1 MRFIATADW
10 QLGKQAL
17 FLPAEARARY
27 AQARLDAVAAIGH
40 LAEEVGADCVLVGG
54 DVFESNQLDRA
65 IIGRT
70 MEVLRGFTAPVYL
83 LPGNHDPLDA
93 ASIYDSKQFQS
104 SCPPNIH
111 VLRSSGPAASLTCG
125 DGTEADIY
133 AAPWFSKDPRTDLVA
148 GALEQL
154 EPKDDRVRVLVG
166 HGNVTTLQAN
176 RDSLDVIDVA
186 GMQRHLAEGDL
197 DFVVLGDRHGLHEVA
212 DRIWYPGT
220 PEVTAEREVDPGHVL
235 VVDIDPLTRAC
246 DVQVRK
252 VGTWEFQVVD
262 AEVNNAADIEE
273 LLTRLDAI
281 ETKTRT
287 SVKLALR
294 GTLTISEH
302 AHLSEELESR
312 GDLLARL
319 DYWARHTDLAV
330 IADDADFSDMG
341 LSGFASAAL
350 QELQTTAQNDELPV
364 ESQVARDAIGLLY
377 RLGGTPS

>member
-17 FLPAEARARY
+17 FLPEEARARY

-40 LAEEVGADCVLVGG
+40 LAKEVNADCVLVGG

-65 IIGRT
+65 IVGRT
-70 MEVLRGFTAPVYL
+70 MEVLRGFTLPVYL

-93 ASIYDSKQFQS
+93 SSIYDSIQFQS
-104 SCPPNIH
+104 SCPANVH
-111 VLRSSGPAASLTCG
+111 VLRNGGLAASVNCG
-125 DGTEADIY
+125 DGSEADIY

-148 GALEQL
+148 SVLEKL
-154 EPKDDRVRVLVG
+154 GPKDDRVRVLVG

-186 GMQRHLAEGDL
+186 GLQSRLTDGDL
-197 DFVVLGDRHGLHEVA
+197 DFVVLGDRHGLHQVA

-220 PEVTAEREVDPGHVL
+220 PEVTAEREIDPGHVL
-235 VVDIDPLTRAC
+235 VVDVDPLTRAC
-246 DVQVRK
+246 DVQVKR
-252 VGTWEFQVVD
+252 VGTWEFRVIE
-262 AEVNNAADIEE
+262 AEVSSVADIVA
-273 LLTRLDAI
+273 LLSRLDAI
-281 ETKTRT
+281 EAKTQT

-302 AHLSEELESR
+302 ARLSEELETR

-319 DYWARHTDLAV
+319 DYWDRHTDLAV

-350 QELQTTAQNDELPV
+350 QELQKTAQNDELPE

>member
-27 AQARLDAVAAIGH
+27 AQSRLDAVAAIGR
-40 LAEEVGADCVLVGG
+40 LAKEVDADCVLVGG

-65 IIGRT
+65 IVGRT
-70 MEVLRGFTAPVYL
+70 LEVLRGFTVPVYL

-93 ASIYDSKQFQS
+93 ASIYDSKQFLS
-104 SCPPNIH
+104 SCPPGVH
-111 VLRSSGPAASLTCG
+111 VLRNSGLEASLTCG
-125 DGTEADIY
+125 DGREAEIY
-133 AAPWFSKDPRTDLVA
+133 AAPWFSKDPRRDLVA
-148 GALEQL
+148 AALESI
-154 EPKDDRVRVLVG
+154 EPKNDRVRVLVG

-186 GMQRHLAEGDL
+186 GLQRHLTAGDL

-212 DRIWYPGT
+212 EKIWYPGT

-235 VVDIDPLTRAC
+235 VVEIDPDTRAC
-246 DVQVRK
+246 SVEVRK
-252 VGTWEFQVVD
+252 VGTWEFRVVE
-262 AEVNNAADIEE
+262 AEVSSEADIQD
-273 LLTRLDAI
+273 LLTHLDAI
-281 ETKTRT
+281 ENKTQT

-294 GTLTISEH
+294 GTLTISQH
-302 AHLSEELESR
+302 SHLSEALELR

-319 DYWARHTDLAV
+319 DYWERHTDLAV

-350 QELQTTAQNDELPV
+350 EELQTIVQSEDLSDSE
-364 ESQVARDAIGLLY
+364 VARDAIGLLY
-377 RLGGTPS
+377 RLGGSTS